1 MSKDDFFGPVTR
13 LSALAFDI
21 EGTGSF
27 GPIYPPNLTT
37 DQRDQIAVTTYLPG
51 AIVFNTDTEELET
64 YSAAGFW
71 LAILTEESDINVDT
85 ITATTGD
92 FDVINCNTINN
103 AHTIHTTDLI
113 ASGAVDAASGAIS
126 GNLGVNGVLTAG
138 SIGSIGNITTDGN
151 ITVVGTAILPNVSS
165 TTMDVNDFE
174 ANTARIDSLLYGQSS
189 NTGVSPITASLDV
202 AAGSGASYTMT
213 GSNLGGVFRL
223 VTGTSPAAAGNV
235 IATFTI
241 PSGLLPYLSAN
252 WSVIL
257 MPASTTTALY
267 ETTSNTYVT
276 VGGAASN
283 HFIMG
288 TSALPLIASTTYIWN
303 YILVGNILGT

>member
-37 DQRDQIAVTTYLPG
+37 DQVLEIPVTTYLPG
-51 AIVFNTDTEELET
+51 AIVFNTNTEELET

-71 LAILTEESDINVDT
+71 LPILTAESDIDVTT
-85 ITATTGD
+85 ITAETGD

-113 ASGAVDAASGAIS
+113 ASGAMDAASGAIS

-252 WSVIL
+252 WSVIF

-267 ETTSNTYVT
+267 ETTSSIYIT

-283 HFIMG
+283 HFIVG
-288 TSALPLIASTTYIWN
+288 TSAQPLIASTTYIWN